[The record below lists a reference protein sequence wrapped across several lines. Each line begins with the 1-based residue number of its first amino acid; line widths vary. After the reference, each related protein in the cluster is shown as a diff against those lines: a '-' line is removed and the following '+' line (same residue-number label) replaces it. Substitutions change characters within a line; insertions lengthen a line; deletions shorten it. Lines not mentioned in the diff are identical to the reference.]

1 MTFCYV
7 FGALLKLGAPLL
19 HPNGIIRAPSALLQ
33 HFGALM
39 LHCGAL
45 MLRLGALLLRIQ
57 IESQA
62 PGTRSSNVMAV
73 GVEVAVW
80 KFLVRV
86 IP

>member
-1 MTFCYV
+1 
-7 FGALLKLGAPLL
+7 
-19 HPNGIIRAPSALLQ
+19 
-33 HFGALM
+33 
-39 LHCGAL
+39 

-62 PGTRSSNVMAV
+62 PGARSSNVMAV

-80 KFLVRV
+80 KFLVSV